1 MQQAETE
8 SVPQQMEAIADI
20 LAKSVVRLFTTPPN
34 SSEKDSPN
42 VLHVG
47 LSSLANDRSL

>member
-1 MQQAETE
+1 MPEAEHE
-8 SVPQQMEAIADI
+8 SNTLRMEAIADI
-20 LAKSVVRLFTTPPN
+20 LAKGVVRMFTPPN

-42 VLHVG
+42 VSHVG